1 MIKISK
7 ISRVGRSGRVGGL
20 AAVKPVKLEGGVTG
34 GGIRQLNVLPPALR
48 EMARRIG
55 NRRARDVWGLMRRGV
70 VGTLPELC
78 TYHWLER
85 RKLTFEYQ
93 SHQMGGRRQS
103 GGAVLDFLISGLAAE
118 GWYVWRVQ
126 GRYWHQGAEVERKD
140 EIQKINLAKLKIGG
154 VPVVAVVDLDEHD
167 LYDDYPQVFWDAE
180 IGKSSRSILGGA

>member
-1 MIKISK
+1 MKLRK

-55 NRRARDVWGLMRRGV
+55 NRRARDVWGLMRKGV
-70 VGTLPELC
+70 VGSLPELC

-85 RKLTFEYQ
+85 RKLTFEFQ
-93 SHQMGGRRQS
+93 SHQMGGRRRS
-103 GGAVLDFLISGLAAE
+103 GGAVLDFLISGLTAG

-126 GRYWHQGAEVERKD
+126 GEYWHQGDAVERKD
-140 EIQKINLAKLKIGG
+140 EIQKIRLARLKIGG
-154 VPVVAVVDLDEHD
+154 VPVVAVVDLWENDV
-167 LYDDYPQVFWDAE
+167 YDRSPEVFELAE
-180 IGKSSRSILGGA
+180 IGVGLRDRG